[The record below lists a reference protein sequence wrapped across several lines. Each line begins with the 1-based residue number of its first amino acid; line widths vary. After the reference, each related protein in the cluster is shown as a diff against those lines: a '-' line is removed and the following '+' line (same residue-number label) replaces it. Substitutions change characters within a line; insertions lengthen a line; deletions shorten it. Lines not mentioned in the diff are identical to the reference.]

1 LKTPRFLILVAF
13 LFSISYQ
20 GRSQIDLSDPLG
32 SAFRISAQSGLR
44 SKLPP
49 KSCAV
54 LFSGG
59 FEAYDATRQFPRPF
73 YCDPDFQYLTGYR
86 IPDAV
91 VVIFSEPMTLSE
103 GSVSTLLFLP
113 DKTDYGLVSMGYEY
127 RGKFGMT
134 TDGIAIRPTAQW
146 KKFCTEILAADG
158 MERVFAK
165 PIRPSDFRKPGDR
178 DYNYLGEKMFS
189 ALAPG
194 FAFDPQAQKFYK
206 EILATDSTKIGSL
219 SARIGAM
226 MEYEMPE
233 QKDPLLQRFMNVQTA
248 DDLRK
253 VQGIIK
259 GIKIDLPSVAK
270 WLSAQRRNKSVAEI
284 TLIRKSIALLVKGFQ
299 AAAARLKAGNEEAKI
314 QAVAEFVI
322 HSGGGR
328 LAMPV
333 VVASG
338 KSSARPNYTA
348 NLSKLPS
355 TGLVVVD
362 MGLELEGYH
371 ARATRTLPVGGEFGT
386 ELRSLYEGVL
396 TVHRK
401 SLGACVQGVA
411 PSKIQA
417 DATAAF
423 DALDKRLIFNTN
435 ALGARKVL
443 KVTHLASIGLELEED
458 EVPATF
464 APENVIVVETALY
477 LPDEEG
483 ITAKWRGT
491 GIVLRDMVRVT
502 DAGNQILTET
512 LPLEPSAVELM
523 VKSTFNLTED

>member
-1 LKTPRFLILVAF
+1 MKTPRFLILVAF

-32 SAFRISAQSGLR
+32 SAFRISAQSSLR
-44 SKLPP
+44 SKLAR

-59 FEAYDATRQFPRPF
+59 FEAFDATRQFPRPF
-73 YCDPDFQYLTGYR
+73 YCDPDFQYLTGYG

-91 VVIFSEPMTLSE
+91 VVVFSEPMVLTE

-206 EILATDSTKIGSL
+206 EILATDSAKMGGL

-233 QKDPLLQRFMNVQTA
+233 QKDPLLMRFMSVQSSE
-248 DDLRK
+248 DLRK
-253 VQGIIK
+253 LQAVIK
-259 GIKIDLPSVAK
+259 GIKIDLPSVSK
-270 WLSAQRRNKSVAEI
+270 WLLDQRRNKSVAEMA
-284 TLIRKSIALLVKGFQ
+284 LIRKAVGLLIKTFQ
-299 AAAARLKAGNEEAKI
+299 ATATRLKPEKGEATIQALAEYMVQTEGARL
-314 QAVAEFVI
+314 
-322 HSGGGR
+322 
-328 LAMPV
+328 
-333 VVASG
+333 
-338 KSSARPNYTA
+338 
-348 NLSKLPS
+348 
-355 TGLVVVD
+355 
-362 MGLELEGYH
+362 
-371 ARATRTLPVGGEFGT
+371 
-386 ELRSLYEGVL
+386 
-396 TVHRK
+396 
-401 SLGACVQGVA
+401 
-411 PSKIQA
+411 
-417 DATAAF
+417 
-423 DALDKRLIFNTN
+423 
-435 ALGARKVL
+435 ALGDGLAR
-443 KVTHLASIGLELEED
+443 
-458 EVPATF
+458 
-464 APENVIVVETALY
+464 VV
-477 LPDEEG
+477 
-483 ITAKWRGT
+483 R
-491 GIVLRDMVRVT
+491 
-502 DAGNQILTET
+502 
-512 LPLEPSAVELM
+512 
-523 VKSTFNLTED
+523 